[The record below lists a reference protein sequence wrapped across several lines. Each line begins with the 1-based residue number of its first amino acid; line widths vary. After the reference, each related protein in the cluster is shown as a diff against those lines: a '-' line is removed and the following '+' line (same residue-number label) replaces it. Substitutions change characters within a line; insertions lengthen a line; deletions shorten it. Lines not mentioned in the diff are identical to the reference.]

1 MRKKRATK
9 HEDAMNAKLQAVE
22 ELKRFAV
29 QLQGIM
35 SLTDDLEKLGSM
47 EQAVQEAE
55 SLVTQKQAEAQA
67 MVAKVE
73 DARAQIKEAEKEA
86 AEIRNEA
93 KMQAETLLANA
104 KEGIE
109 ALQEKAEAEMAE
121 RRTEHFKQMEA
132 FQHEHDRNREQLN
145 ELKTDIADRT
155 KFLESLE
162 KKIAALKAQFA

>member
-1 MRKKRATK
+1 
-9 HEDAMNAKLQAVE
+9 MNPKLQAVE

-55 SLVTQKQAEAQA
+55 QKVTVKQAEAEA

-73 DARAQIKEAEKEA
+73 EARKQVQEAEKEA
-86 AEIRNEA
+86 IGIRNDA
-93 KMQAETLLANA
+93 RMQADRVKEIA
-104 KEGIE
+104 KEQIE

-121 RRTEHFKQMEA
+121 RRTEHFKQMES